1 MIRQLANGAARVA
14 SKVSSKGIAPVAMR
28 SFSDF
33 QKKER
38 GDEAR
43 YFAQE
48 EARRLAEMKA
58 KVEAIMA
65 SENDDEKEHLTSLLT
80 AKKEEET
87 GFIAEYGL
95 NDWKVALPV
104 GIVLAIPTLSNEWL
118 ILDAETQ
125 LLAVFMLFCGTAY
138 NQGGAMLAATLDE
151 YRANVF
157 STLKKVDESM
167 LVDIKAS
174 IAANE
179 KVLDMEKDIASVHAL
194 IDDMAKAKAEALN
207 HAEEHK
213 YRDAIARKLD
223 NLVAIEEA
231 AVSSLRNRMLNVV
244 KADVVNKFSTDKAVK
259 DAALN
264 HAMAVL
270 SAGKSGKIGKDVV
283 GDVYAGAL
291 KNYRETY
298 QKQAPGSDPILQQL
312 EKDVAAACAA
322 PVVEAQGGNVYE
334 THPVTA

>member
-1 MIRQLANGAARVA
+1 VLPHRAYTALTH
-14 SKVSSKGIAPVAMR
+14 APYNPDQIPP
-28 SFSDF
+28 SLDF
-33 QKKER
+33 
-38 GDEAR
+38 
-43 YFAQE
+43 
-48 EARRLAEMKA
+48 ARRAA
-58 KVEAIMA
+58 
-65 SENDDEKEHLTSLLT
+65 
-80 AKKEEET
+80 AKKEET
-87 GFIAEYGL
+87 GLLAQYGL
-95 NDWKVALPV
+95 NDWKVAVPV
-104 GIVLAIPTLSNEWL
+104 GMVLAIPTLSNEWL

-125 LLAVFMLFCGTAY
+125 LLAVFLLFCGTAY

-151 YRANVF
+151 YRNNVY

-194 IDDMAKAKAEALN
+194 VDDMAKAKAEALN

-213 YRDAIARKLD
+213 YRDAVVRKLD

-231 AVSSLRNRMLNVV
+231 AVASLRNRMLTAVR
-244 KADVVNKFSTDKAVK
+244 ADVVNKFSTDKAVK

-270 SAGKSGKIGKDVV
+270 SAGKGGKVGKDVI

-291 KNYRETY
+291 KSYREAY
-298 QKQAPGSDPILQQL
+298 QKQAPGSDPILLQL

-322 PVVEAQGGNVYE
+322 PVVDVQGGNVYV